1 MKVLITRPSGQEHSL
16 VQLLEGQ
23 SIAYDHLPLLSIAPK
38 ATEQADKELIMN
50 LDQFTGVIVVSPNAA
65 RHGLDLIEQY
75 WPQFPARQYWLTNGY
90 GTAKVL
96 EHAGLEV
103 AFPETGTRTEDL
115 LELPELDQ
123 IIGQKWLII
132 KGEGGRDLLKQELED
147 RGAEVSV
154 LSVYK
159 RSAPEI
165 TKAEA
170 AKALADVDT
179 LILTSGEAL
188 DNLNKLADIEQLKDK
203 TFIVSSSRM
212 AQMVQERGLTDI
224 VVAKGASDALIL
236 QALLKLDEPG
246 TDGQEE

>member
-1 MKVLITRPSGQEHSL
+1 MKVLITRPNGQEQTL
-16 VQLLEGQ
+16 VQLLADQGIECT
-23 SIAYDHLPLLSIAPK
+23 HLPLLSIAAK
-38 ATEQADKELIMN
+38 ETEQADKELIMN

-65 RHGLDLIEQY
+65 RHGLDLVEQY

-132 KGEGGRDLLKQELED
+132 KGEGGRELLKQELED
-147 RGAEVSV
+147 RGAEVSI

-159 RSAPEI
+159 RGAPDI
-165 TKAEA
+165 SKDEA
-170 AKALADVDT
+170 RQAVNSVDA

-188 DNLNKLADIEQLKDK
+188 DNLHKLVDESLLADK
-203 TFIVSSSRM
+203 TWIVSSSRM
-212 AQMVQERGLTDI
+212 AQLAKEKGCRNV
-224 VVAKGASDALIL
+224 VVAKGASDQLIL
-236 QALLKLDEPG
+236 QALVKLEEPG

>member
-1 MKVLITRPSGQEHSL
+1 MA
-16 VQLLEGQ
+16 QLLQGQ
-23 SIAYDHLPLLSIAPK
+23 SIDYAHLPLLSIAPK
-38 ATEQADKELIMN
+38 ETAQADKELIMN

-165 TKAEA
+165 TKADA
-170 AKALADVDT
+170 AKAVADVDT

-188 DNLNKLADIEQLKDK
+188 DNLNKLVDTELLKDK

-212 AQMVQERGLTDI
+212 AQMVQERGLADI
-224 VVAKGASDALIL
+224 IVAKGASDTLIL
-236 QALLKLDEPG
+236 QELLKLDEPG

>member
-1 MKVLITRPSGQEHSL
+1 M